1 MTTQGVPDSNYL
13 RDGVEGWVEYKAT
26 RTGVVKFRPEQVGWH
41 LRRHRYG
48 GVSWIAVRWR
58 RDDGSQDDLVMFQG
72 ADVESVKESGARS
85 NRAVLR
91 LHGGPSA
98 WHWPAVERLLSEKL

>member
-1 MTTQGVPDSNYL
+1 MVTQGVADSNYL
-13 RDGVEGWVEYKAT
+13 FRGGVEGWVEYKAT
-26 RTGVVKFRPEQVGWH
+26 KTGCVKFRPEQIGWH

-48 GVSWIAVRWR
+48 GVTWIAVRWR

-72 ADVESVKESGARS
+72 ADVESVAASGARS

-91 LHGGPSA
+91 VCGGPA
-98 WHWPAVERLLSEKL
+98 RWQWAAVARLLTNR